1 MSPATVL
8 QAHAARLAISG
19 RPILDGIDL
28 ELYAGEVVAL
38 VGPNGAGKSTLLAAL
53 CGDVSLDSGSITL
66 HGLELPKW
74 SVKELARAR
83 SVQMQDA
90 HVSFAFSA
98 RDVVRMGRAPWAG
111 SALEER
117 DDQVI
122 DAAMHSTESTA
133 LAPRVVPT
141 LSGGERARVAFAR
154 ALAQE
159 TRIIM
164 LDEPTAA
171 MDIRYQELLL
181 TRTRERAAAGA
192 TAVVVLHD
200 LSLAAAYADRIVL
213 LHAGSIRMV
222 GTPREVL
229 RPEILEEVY
238 RHKVAVI
245 DHPESGGLAV
255 VPLRPHLNTHQAPQ
269 EELV

>member
-1 MSPATVL
+1 MSREPVM
-8 QAHAARLAISG
+8 QARAARLSLAG

-28 ELYAGEVVAL
+28 ELHAGEVVAL

-53 CGDVSLDSGSITL
+53 CGDIALDSGSITL
-66 HGLELPKW
+66 HGLELGKW
-74 SVKELARAR
+74 NVKDLAKAR

-90 HVSFAFSA
+90 HVSFAFTA
-98 RDVVRMGRAPWAG
+98 RDVVRMGRAPWVG
-111 SALEER
+111 SEMEDR
-117 DDQVI
+117 DDLVV
-122 DAAMHSTESTA
+122 DSAMSGTESTA
-133 LAPRVVPT
+133 LAARVVPT

-213 LHAGSIRMV
+213 LHAGRIRMA

-229 RPEILEEVY
+229 RPDVLEEVY
-238 RHKVAVI
+238 RHPVAVI
-245 DHPESGGLAV
+245 EHPESGGLAV
-255 VPLRPHLNTHQAPQ
+255 VPLRPHLNYTHAPQ